1 MRERESEDGRK
12 EEGRESAC
20 RERKR
25 ACEGAHGL
33 LITQGLGEVRGCS
46 VW

>member
-1 MRERESEDGRK
+1 MRERESEDGR

-20 RERKR
+20 ERKR

>member
-1 MRERESEDGRK
+1 MGGR

-20 RERKR
+20 ERKR